1 MGHPA
6 EVEGTKLEKAELWM
20 VNRVRAA
27 SSAARK
33 LSSQLMVALLV
44 LALVGFLGLFLWQS
58 LQIQKMQGD
67 YDKKKAEID
76 QLKDRNAGLQ
86 EHLDFYKGPGYL
98 LYVEKVAREALG
110 LVKPGETLVL
120 TVPDNG
126 VAGSPTASQN
136 GSPTANSPPTDNKKK
151 PNWQNWLD
159 FFFEQ

>member
-1 MGHPA
+1 MGNPVGA
-6 EVEGTKLEKAELWM
+6 GNELEKAERWM
-20 VNRVRAA
+20 VNRMRAA

-44 LALVGFLGLFLWQS
+44 VALVGFLGLFLWQS

-67 YDKKKAEID
+67 YEKKKAEID

-120 TVPDNG
+120 PVPDTG
-126 VAGSPTASQN
+126 VAGSPAGAQS
-136 GSPTANSPPTDNKKK
+136 GPAMANAPPTDNKKK

-159 FFFEQ
+159 FFFGQ